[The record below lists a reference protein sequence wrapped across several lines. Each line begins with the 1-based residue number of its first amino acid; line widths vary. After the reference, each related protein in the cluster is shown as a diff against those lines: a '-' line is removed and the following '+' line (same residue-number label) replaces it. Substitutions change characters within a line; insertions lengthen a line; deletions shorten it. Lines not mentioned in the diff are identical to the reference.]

1 MRETVYTIHDE
12 DSSKQTMISLG
23 GRSLQAGESHGYMD
37 VLFEIN
43 TTFIACWKNV
53 IVLVSPV
60 GSFLVYVFNDRE
72 DMILWSF
79 GSSSSITVIITEEIL
94 QSLGDIGITRI
105 SSFIRMQLLLLR
117 FRKGSVES
125 VVYWKVLHS
134 GVYKLRMWDIRNP
147 QVNSTDKASIATWGS
162 YVTCVSSK
170 YLRES
175 YSCVLCVH
183 VKLRTFILPTH
194 ISVRSLVRI
203 VVRSVHGELTF
214 GVVMIILYSL
224 CHFLDFRTRENNFED
239 MRKYACGVA
248 WDFHYTKLDFSDLHS
263 LNMQLGIVQ
272 SSHCFVVSSQHHENQ
287 WEFFPITLFQLGF
300 CYEVYMGNLGV
311 MRTTPL
317 RISCNDLMGLWLVE
331 ISCGPSMLCAFTSY
345 TSQFVRTCASSVV
358 LRRVF
363 HQVLISIEAALCAIH
378 IGSICVQPRTIYV
391 DVWCCTTVFKG
402 NKLIW
407 IIYFWK
413 NIGTCLLYS

>member
-134 GVYKLRMWDIRNP
+134 GVYKLRMWDIRIP
-147 QVNSTDKASIATWGS
+147 QS
-162 YVTCVSSK
+162 
-170 YLRES
+170 
-175 YSCVLCVH
+175 
-183 VKLRTFILPTH
+183 
-194 ISVRSLVRI
+194 
-203 VVRSVHGELTF
+203 
-214 GVVMIILYSL
+214 
-224 CHFLDFRTRENNFED
+224 
-239 MRKYACGVA
+239 
-248 WDFHYTKLDFSDLHS
+248 
-263 LNMQLGIVQ
+263 
-272 SSHCFVVSSQHHENQ
+272 
-287 WEFFPITLFQLGF
+287 EF
-300 CYEVYMGNLGV
+300 
-311 MRTTPL
+311 
-317 RISCNDLMGLWLVE
+317 D
-331 ISCGPSMLCAFTSY
+331 
-345 TSQFVRTCASSVV
+345 
-358 LRRVF
+358 
-363 HQVLISIEAALCAIH
+363 
-378 IGSICVQPRTIYV
+378 
-391 DVWCCTTVFKG
+391 
-402 NKLIW
+402 
-407 IIYFWK
+407 
-413 NIGTCLLYS
+413 